1 MSFVKLRHYSQVLFN
16 VLFFRHKFSYL
27 HLNSQH
33 TGLSSQSEDVVVTKP
48 KVSTDWAKSIFV
60 LLPVTFERCYADFAS
75 LDKSPSATIC
85 LHVTEDLKS
94 MVNIC
99 LNTYG
104 KVTIICQ
111 NKTQDLQ

>member
-48 KVSTDWAKSIFV
+48 KVSTD
-60 LLPVTFERCYADFAS
+60 
-75 LDKSPSATIC
+75 
-85 LHVTEDLKS
+85 
-94 MVNIC
+94 
-99 LNTYG
+99 
-104 KVTIICQ
+104 
-111 NKTQDLQ
+111 